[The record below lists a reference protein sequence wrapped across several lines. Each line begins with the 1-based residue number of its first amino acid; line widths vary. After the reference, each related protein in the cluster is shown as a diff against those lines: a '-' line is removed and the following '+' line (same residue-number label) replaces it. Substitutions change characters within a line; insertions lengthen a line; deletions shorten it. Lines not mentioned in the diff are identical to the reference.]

1 VSAHDINEEC
11 LCFGWIDSKPGK
23 IDDQRTALLCTP
35 RRPGSGWSTVNKD
48 RLEGLLASGLVLH
61 PGLDV
66 IERAKA
72 DALAIENLRA
82 LAWKPRGR

>member
-1 VSAHDINEEC
+1 MSAHDINEEC

-48 RLEGLLASGLVLH
+48 RLEGLLASGLVLQ
-61 PGLDV
+61 PGLDS
-66 IERAKA
+66 
-72 DALAIENLRA
+72 ALLRCA
-82 LAWKPRGR
+82 TDGGKNFEGNIDDV